1 MEQEFDL
8 CWCVCGI
15 FLAGR
20 NNPAVYQERL
30 QHVPASKWNGHRRP
44 GKLSSS
50 VTSVTVT
57 QGNVL
62 TVGTTLCCGIRTR
75 VLVTVW
81 RTVNNVPSFPSVCK
95 VMVTINQEGYKF
107 TKIKVTFFSVVCSY
121 IRLNLEPAFQ
131 SRWGLFKPR
140 KKTGNQSRNRINN
153 KSHYFRRRGN

>member
-1 MEQEFDL
+1 MEQKFDL

-30 QHVPASKWNGHRRP
+30 QHVPASKWNGHRWP

-50 VTSVTVT
+50 VTNVSVT

-62 TVGTTLCCGIRTR
+62 TVETTLCCGILTR

-81 RTVNNVPSFPSVCK
+81 RTVNYVPSFPSVCK

-107 TKIKVTFFSVVCSY
+107 TKIKVTFFRWCAVALGSIWNPPFSHVEGYSSHGKNWQSV
-121 IRLNLEPAFQ
+121 P
-131 SRWGLFKPR
+131 
-140 KKTGNQSRNRINN
+140 
-153 KSHYFRRRGN
+153 